1 MTCGYFSCRSKLEMD
16 EEKIA
21 SLEPENHRL
30 VRECKRLHKVC
41 ILLLWRLLP
50 LHSVAVALAATA
62 ADLRSRMA
70 SSVTLLCVQMG
81 CNHTERFVCP
91 AQLSPFPGL
100 DGDPESQSCDPRNPL
115 KEP

>member
-50 LHSVAVALAATA
+50 LHSVAVSYGTV
-62 ADLRSRMA
+62 
-70 SSVTLLCVQMG
+70 SVCGYNSDAEV
-81 CNHTERFVCP
+81 N
-91 AQLSPFPGL
+91 S
-100 DGDPESQSCDPRNPL
+100 
-115 KEP
+115 